1 MMPQDAQAVAEIE
14 QAIFSRPWSRQ
25 GFLDSL
31 ASPDT
36 LFLVALEDGETCDFD
51 RDADQCA
58 SWGMNE
64 AINCG
69 DNPDKNSG
77 GSDDGNRNVPPV
89 IAGYIGM
96 YQAIDEGEITNV
108 AVFEPY
114 RKRGIGRALLK
125 ALAAGAGARGVSR
138 IVLEVRVSNHP
149 AIALYEQMGFRKIG
163 TRKGFYDFP
172 KEDADIMELHIGE
185 NEG

>member
-36 LFLVALEDGETCDFD
+36 LFLVALEDGE
-51 RDADQCA
+51 
-58 SWGMNE
+58 
-64 AINCG
+64 
-69 DNPDKNSG
+69 
-77 GSDDGNRNVPPV
+77 SDDGNRNEPPV
-89 IAGYIGM
+89 IVGYVGM

-138 IVLEVRVSNHP
+138 IVLEVRVSNQP
-149 AIALYEQMGFRKIG
+149 AIALYEQMGFRRIG

>member
-14 QAIFSRPWSRQ
+14 QANFSRPWSRQ

-36 LFLVALEDGETCDFD
+36 LFLVALEDGETD
-51 RDADQCA
+51 
-58 SWGMNE
+58 G
-64 AINCG
+64 
-69 DNPDKNSG
+69 
-77 GSDDGNRNVPPV
+77 GNRNEPPLIV
-89 IAGYIGM
+89 GYIGM

-125 ALAAGAGARGVSR
+125 ALAAEAGARGVSR

-149 AIALYEQMGFRKIG
+149 AIALYEQLGFRKIG
-163 TRKGFYDFP
+163 TRKGFYVFP
-172 KEDADIMELHIGE
+172 KEDADIMELYIGE
-185 NEG
+185 NHG

>member
-36 LFLVALEDGETCDFD
+36 LFLVALEDG
-51 RDADQCA
+51 
-58 SWGMNE
+58 
-64 AINCG
+64 
-69 DNPDKNSG
+69 
-77 GSDDGNRNVPPV
+77 GSDGGNRNEPPV
-89 IAGYIGM
+89 IVGYIGM

-149 AIALYEQMGFRKIG
+149 AIALYEQMGFRRIG